1 MTAIRVTDLHH
12 SYGSGSHATTSVD
25 HISFEVGD
33 GEFYTLLGPS
43 GCGKTTTLRC
53 VAGLEDPQG
62 GTIELGDQVVVSD
75 RHLVPANKRDIGL
88 VFQDYAVWPHMS
100 VFGNVA
106 YPLKVARKLGRAEIK
121 AKVDEALHLVNL
133 ERFTDRRATQLSGGQ
148 QQRLSLARALVRDPK
163 VLLLDEPLSNLDATL
178 REQMR
183 AELRQIQRRLKVA
196 TLFVTHDQIEALSMS
211 NRIAV
216 MHDGQIVQE
225 GTPREIYLQP
235 ESQFVAG
242 FVGSTTLISGT
253 VASVERDRDEALVE
267 TSMGVLRCRA
277 TGALET
283 GARAT
288 VVVRPEA
295 VRIREDAGDAST
307 NVFEGS
313 VEFAQFVGDAVDYRV
328 RVGDES
334 LRVKG
339 HGRSYLRRRD
349 RTFVELPPSEC
360 TVLPEPDASPAT
372 DLRDDPG
379 LPAPAAPEELTT
391 GLR

>member
-1 MTAIRVTDLHH
+1 
-12 SYGSGSHATTSVD
+12 
-25 HISFEVGD
+25 
-33 GEFYTLLGPS
+33 
-43 GCGKTTTLRC
+43 
-53 VAGLEDPQG
+53 
-62 GTIELGDQVVVSD
+62 
-75 RHLVPANKRDIGL
+75 
-88 VFQDYAVWPHMS
+88 MS

-106 YPLKVARKLGRAEIK
+106 YPLKVARKYSRAEIK
-121 AKVDEALHLVNL
+121 AKVDDALHLVNL

-196 TLFVTHDQIEALSMS
+196 TLFVTHDQVEALSMS

-235 ESQFVAG
+235 DSQFVAR
-242 FVGSTTLISGT
+242 FVGSTTFISGT
-253 VASVERDRDEALVE
+253 VASVDPERDEAAVQ

-277 TGALET
+277 TGEVLP

-295 VRIREDAGDAST
+295 VRIRQDAGDAST

-328 RVGDES
+328 RVGEES

-339 HGRSYLRRRD
+339 HGRSHLRRRD

-360 TVLPEPDASPAT
+360 TVLPEPGASPST
-372 DLRDDPG
+372 GSGDDPG
-379 LPAPAAPEELTT
+379 PAVPAFPEELTK
-391 GLR
+391 GSR